1 MVNWVVVEVSGC
13 GEGGRGMNKEKFPFE
28 IQGFMPVE
36 ATALGVVFNRS
47 DVEGS

>member
-1 MVNWVVVEVSGC
+1 MG
-13 GEGGRGMNKEKFPFE
+13 GEGGGMNKEKFPFE

-36 ATALGVVFNRS
+36 ATALGVLFNRS